1 MKELD
6 SIDLRLLALLQHDC
20 KLSNKELSDKLGIS
34 ATPVLLR
41 KRKLE
46 EQGYITKYVAV
57 VDRNKVDLSLVAFTN
72 VQLSVHSTEAM
83 AIFEKKIMEY
93 KEVLECHHLTGSY
106 DYLLKIVLKD
116 MNAYN
121 HFIREKLAPVPNIK
135 TLQSS
140 FVMTEVK
147 MERSYILPDQSHT
160 NG

>member
-1 MKELD
+1 MRDLD
-6 SIDLRLLALLQHDC
+6 STDLRLLSLLQHDC
-20 KLSNKELSDKLGIS
+20 KLSNKELADKLGIT

-46 EQGYITKYVAV
+46 ELGYIKQYIAV

-83 AIFEKKIMEY
+83 AIFEKKMMEF
-93 KEVLECHHLTGSY
+93 KEVQECHHLTGSY

-121 HFIREKLAPVPNIK
+121 HFIRDKLAPLPNIK

-147 MERSYILPDQSHT
+147 MEMSYILPDQ
-160 NG
+160 